1 MRLVYLG
8 SPSVAVR
15 PLQALHDAG
24 HDLALVVT
32 NPPRRRHRNSE
43 PAPTPVGQRANELGI
58 PVTHEVGDLLDVE
71 AELGVVVAFGH
82 IIGPDLLAYLPMVNL
97 HFSLLPRWRGAAPVE
112 RAILA
117 GDDRT
122 GVCVMEVAEGLD
134 TGGVYSCVE
143 VPITAQA
150 TAETL
155 RSELVERGTAL
166 LVETLAK
173 PLGAPVPQAD
183 EGVTYAEK
191 IRGDDLHLVW
201 ERDAVEL
208 SRVVRVGGAW
218 TTISGRRLKVLEAEP
233 IPSPRPSDDSVCG
246 TIEGDT
252 VICGSGVLRL
262 VRVQPEGKAPMDARA
277 FLNGARLGPNARLG
291 T

>member
-43 PAPTPVGQRANELGI
+43 PTPTPVGRRADELGI
-58 PVTHEVGDLLDVE
+58 PVTHDVGDLLDVE
-71 AELGVVVAFGH
+71 ADLGVVVAFGH
-82 IIGPDLLAYLPMVNL
+82 IIGPDVLAHLRMVNL

-112 RAILA
+112 RAIMA

-134 TGGVYSCVE
+134 TGGVYACVD
-143 VPITAQA
+143 VPITPRT
-150 TAETL
+150 TAEML
-155 RSELVERGTAL
+155 RADLVERGTEL
-166 LVETLAK
+166 LVETLRT

-191 IRGDDLHLVW
+191 IRGDDLQLVW

-218 TTISGRRLKVLEAEP
+218 TTISGRRLKVLDAEP
-233 IPSPRPSDDSVCG
+233 IPSARPEDDSVCG

-252 VICGSGVLRL
+252 VTCGSGALRL
-262 VRVQPEGKAPMDARA
+262 VRVQSEGKAPMDARA